1 MKLLKTIITVLLGC
15 QDKNLIFVKKNPK
28 TLEKELQT
36 YIWKLKAEHVR
47 GRQWSVV
54 DYSIFFLS
62 MSGPTLSPVSSL
74 CFTWDLSQTGN

>member
-1 MKLLKTIITVLLGC
+1 M
-15 QDKNLIFVKKNPK
+15 K
-28 TLEKELQT
+28 TLKINSIIRMSRQELDFCKKQNIRKRT
-36 YIWKLKAEHVR
+36 ANCYIWKLKAQHVR
-47 GRQWSVV
+47 GGPPSVV